1 MKISYFCKK
10 GKILFSLFFILKK
23 HQKIS
28 LITILLL
35 SITLFTSCRNDTSQ
49 EKTDFYLEYRDSYN
63 RKVTLDSEPQRIISL
78 SPAITE
84 MIFLLHSEEK
94 LVGIS
99 DFCNYPP
106 ETAKIKKVG
115 GLIDLNIEHLISLN
129 PDLILIGSIVGKNQI
144 EKIEKLE
151 IPVIALKEENQIE
164 GIFRSLTALGNI
176 LNCPALAKEQIQI
189 LQQKLNKIE
198 QTNKN
203 DSTEKSVFYV
213 VGFGEAG
220 DFTAPKSSHIHEII
234 TLAGG
239 RNIGAS
245 LTGWSI
251 SRELIFEQ
259 NPDLIFIRKED
270 FANFSK
276 TYPYNQLSAVKA
288 GHLYPIE
295 SGWIDIVS
303 PRNINAIE
311 FMHRCIEEN

>member
-1 MKISYFCKK
+1 MKISYCCEK
-10 GKILFSLFFILKK
+10 GKMIFSPFSVLKNYHRISVILILF
-23 HQKIS
+23 IS
-28 LITILLL
+28 IA
-35 SITLFTSCRNDTSQ
+35 LFTSCRNDKSQ
-49 EKTDFYLEYRDSYN
+49 TKTDFYLEYVDSYN
-63 RKVTLDSEPQRIISL
+63 RKVTLNSEPQRIISL

-84 MIFLLHSEEK
+84 MIFLLHSEYK
-94 LVGIS
+94 LAGIS

-115 GLIDLNIEHLISLN
+115 GLIDLNIEHLMSLN
-129 PDLILIGSIVGKNQI
+129 PDLILIGSIVGKEQI
-144 EKIEKLE
+144 EKIEKLG
-151 IPVIALKEENQIE
+151 IPVIALKEENRIE

-176 LNCPALAKEQIQI
+176 VNRPALAEEQIRI
-189 LQQKLNKIE
+189 LQEKLNKME
-198 QTNKN
+198 QTNKK
-203 DSTEKSVFYV
+203 SSAEKSVFYV
-213 VGFGEAG
+213 VGYGEAG

-239 RNIGAS
+239 RNIGES

-276 TYPYNQLSAVKA
+276 TYPYNQLNAVKA
-288 GHLYPIE
+288 GHLYAIE

-303 PRNINAIE
+303 PRNIDAIE

>member
-10 GKILFSLFFILKK
+10 GKILFSLFFILKNY
-23 HQKIS
+23 QRIS
-28 LITILLL
+28 LILI
-35 SITLFTSCRNDTSQ
+35 SIALFTSCRNDTSQ
-49 EKTDFYLEYRDSYN
+49 VKTDFYLEYTDSYN
-63 RKVTLDSEPQRIISL
+63 RKVKLDSEPQRIISL

-84 MIFLLHSEEK
+84 MVFMLQSEEK

-106 ETAKIKKVG
+106 ETARIKKVG
-115 GLIDLNIEHLISLN
+115 GLIDLNIEYLMSLN
-129 PDLILIGSIVGKNQI
+129 PDLILIGSIVGKEQI
-144 EKIEKLE
+144 EKIEKLG

-176 LNCPALAKEQIQI
+176 VNRPALAEEQIRM
-189 LQQKLNKIE
+189 LQEKLNKIE

-220 DFTAPKSSHIHEII
+220 DFTAPKNSHIHEII

-239 RNIGAS
+239 RNIGES

-276 TYPYNQLSAVKA
+276 TYPYNQLNAVKA
-288 GHLYPIE
+288 GHLYAIE

-303 PRNINAIE
+303 PRNIDAIE

>member
-1 MKISYFCKK
+1 MKISHYYEK
-10 GKILFSLFFILKK
+10 GKILFSPFSVLKFYQRKYFIL
-23 HQKIS
+23 IFFA
-28 LITILLL
+28 
-35 SITLFTSCRNDTSQ
+35 SIVFFPSCRNDTSQ
-49 EKTDFYLEYRDSYN
+49 TKTDIYLEYVDSYN
-63 RKVTLDSEPQRIISL
+63 RKVTLAAEPQRIISL

-84 MIFLLHSEEK
+84 MIFLLHSEDK

-99 DFCNYPP
+99 NFCNYPP
-106 ETAKIKKVG
+106 KTDKIKKVG
-115 GLIDLNIEHLISLN
+115 GLIDLNIEHLMSLN
-129 PDLILIGSIVGKNQI
+129 PDLILIGSIVGKEQI
-144 EKIEKLE
+144 EKIEKLG
-151 IPVIALKEENQIE
+151 IPVIALKEENRIE
-164 GIFRSLTALGNI
+164 GIFRSLTAIGNI
-176 LNCPALAKEQIQI
+176 VNRPALAEEQIQI
-189 LQQKLNKIE
+189 LQEKLNKIE

-203 DSTEKSVFYV
+203 SSAEKSVFYV
-213 VGFGEAG
+213 VGYGEAG

-239 RNIGAS
+239 RNIGES

-288 GHLYPIE
+288 GHLYAIE

-303 PRNINAIE
+303 PRNIDAIE

>member
-49 EKTDFYLEYRDSYN
+49 EKTDFYLEYTDSYN

-84 MIFLLHSEEK
+84 MIFLLHSEDK

-276 TYPYNQLSAVKA
+276 TYPYNQLRAVKA